1 MPLSLHWRR
10 WGTSPN
16 LVTLLRPLC
25 TGPFVWLCVQAEPA
39 SATWA
44 RVGAVGLFG
53 LIAATDLLDGWLAR
67 RLQQVSG
74 LGRWLDHLCDVGFI
88 LTALGFFVTRA
99 VVPWWLP
106 VSIAWAFS
114 LYVVKSWCWRT
125 ARPLPSLLGSR
136 LGHVGGVLYFAVVG
150 LVTVQWCTGGSL
162 LPAQGL
168 QGVFMFLALLAF
180 VSGGE
185 HLMQVMRRRLQI
197 NPEAPTAGMP
207 TQSDCSAP

>member
-1 MPLSLHWRR
+1 MPLSLNWRR
-10 WGTSPN
+10 LGTSPN

-25 TGPFVWLCVQAEPA
+25 TGPFVWLCVQAESA

-44 RVGAVGLFG
+44 RVGSVGLFG

-88 LTALGFFVTRA
+88 LIALGFFVTRA

-114 LYVVKSWCWRT
+114 LYAINSCCWR
-125 ARPLPSLLGSR
+125 AAQPPPSLLGRR

-150 LVTVQWCTGGSL
+150 LVTMQWCSGGAL

-168 QGVFMFLALLAF
+168 QGVFMFLACLAF

-185 HLMQVMRRRLQI
+185 HLMQVMRRRRQVS
-197 NPEAPTAGMP
+197 PAAPTAGMP
-207 TQSDCSAP
+207 ARSDYSAP

>member
-1 MPLSLHWRR
+1 MPPSLNRR
-10 WGTSPN
+10 HLGTYPN
-16 LVTLLRPLC
+16 LVTLLRPVC
-25 TGPFVWLCVQAEPA
+25 TGPFVWLCVQAESA

-88 LTALGFFVTRA
+88 LTALGFFATRA

-106 VSIAWAFS
+106 ASIAWAFS
-114 LYVVKSWCWRT
+114 LYVIKSWWWRA

-136 LGHVGGVLYFAVVG
+136 LGHVGGVLYFAAVG
-150 LVTVQWCTGGSL
+150 LVTVHHCTGGAL
-162 LPAQGL
+162 LPTQGL
-168 QGVFMFLALLAF
+168 QGVFMLLALLAF

-185 HLMQVMRRRLQI
+185 HLMQVMRPRLRI
-197 NPEAPTAGMP
+197 NPEAPTARMP

>member
-44 RVGAVGLFG
+44 RVGAIGLFG

-114 LYVVKSWCWRT
+114 LYVVKSWYWRT